1 MSEYIELS
9 EKQEEILS
17 AREPIQFIEA
27 SCAVGKTQ
35 VLCEKVRRSVHESKI
50 TVAFTFTNM
59 AAEEMRQRLGLRNNE
74 QVFIGTIHSYCAKL
88 LAMRGVKAAKKAIE
102 DEEFD
107 KLFELAKQYIAP
119 NPPVIDICLCDET
132 QDSSKTQ
139 LEFMFDILHAR
150 EYFIMYDTRQSIYR
164 WAGARPE
171 LLEQYKQKM
180 NATVFELN
188 ENYRNHS
195 EILDFARTL
204 LSEASPPDTSIAMRG
219 KGGRVKF
226 LEYSPE
232 QIVVFLRSAGEW
244 RDWAILA
251 RTNTQVEMICEVLR
265 EAGIPF
271 DTFKQSD
278 LTKAELTQK
287 MKANTVKVL
296 TIHACVA
303 GDTLV
308 QTSNGIKRIDEI
320 VAKEDYNEQIFDG
333 EKFSSVKRFID
344 NGKEQTYKITT
355 RFGNTLRATADHDIC
370 VLSESGIKKV
380 KTKDLLGTEE
390 LLLQKT
396 IPDIT
401 NEVLLEQIDKAQM
414 DVRAIIYDTP
424 KTLTPELAELIGLIT
439 ADGSYNKS
447 SIHYIK
453 NSKEC
458 CERFAELIYT
468 LFGKQISVQKASD
481 RDAYIAECNSVYILE
496 FLKKNFD
503 GITPCNKFVSSKI
516 LQGNKAIYRSFL
528 RGLFE
533 DGTVHLKN
541 DKFDYIC
548 LTFKNDIMK
557 EQLQA
562 MLFNLGIDCVFKKYS
577 CQKNINNIQ
586 IYANGAE
593 AFKKIGFITPEK
605 QQRLEK
611 CNPTRSIKNKSS
623 VLLQIIKKYLPQLKM
638 PTTTRNNLRGRTNGT
653 ITQYTINMLFE
664 KNKTLFMNTPELKM
678 VYDIFQNYQIEPITT
693 IEKDEIINTYCLE
706 MEGKNDF
713 IQNGF
718 LMGNCKGLE
727 WKYCIATGTRAS
739 SVEEK
744 CIAYVAA
751 TRAMDGLLWMG
762 APRKTAKPRV
772 KKPKFDDGL
781 MKW

>member
-1 MSEYIELS
+1 
-9 EKQEEILS
+9 
-17 AREPIQFIEA
+17 
-27 SCAVGKTQ
+27 
-35 VLCEKVRRSVHESKI
+35 
-50 TVAFTFTNM
+50 M
-59 AAEEMRQRLGLRNNE
+59 AAEEMRQRLGLKNNE

-180 NATVFELN
+180 GATVFELN

-204 LSEASPPDTSIAMRG
+204 LSEASPPDTSVAMRG

-232 QIVVFLRSAGEW
+232 QIIVFLKSAGEW
-244 RDWAILA
+244 KDWAILA

-333 EKFSSVKRFID
+333 EKFSNVKRFID

-355 RFGNTLRATADHDIC
+355 KFGNTLRATADHDIC
-370 VLSESGIKKV
+370 VLSVNGIQKV
-380 KTKDLLGTEE
+380 KAKDLLGTEE

-396 IPDIT
+396 IPDT
-401 NEVLLEQIDKAQM
+401 MNEVLLEQVDNAQM

-424 KTLTPELAELIGLIT
+424 KALTPELAEFIGLIL
-439 ADGSYNKS
+439 SL
-447 SIHYIK
+447 IHI
-453 NSKEC
+453 
-458 CERFAELIYT
+458 
-468 LFGKQISVQKASD
+468 
-481 RDAYIAECNSVYILE
+481 
-496 FLKKNFD
+496 
-503 GITPCNKFVSSKI
+503 
-516 LQGNKAIYRSFL
+516 
-528 RGLFE
+528 
-533 DGTVHLKN
+533 
-541 DKFDYIC
+541 
-548 LTFKNDIMK
+548 
-557 EQLQA
+557 
-562 MLFNLGIDCVFKKYS
+562 
-577 CQKNINNIQ
+577 
-586 IYANGAE
+586 
-593 AFKKIGFITPEK
+593 
-605 QQRLEK
+605 
-611 CNPTRSIKNKSS
+611 
-623 VLLQIIKKYLPQLKM
+623 
-638 PTTTRNNLRGRTNGT
+638 
-653 ITQYTINMLFE
+653 
-664 KNKTLFMNTPELKM
+664 
-678 VYDIFQNYQIEPITT
+678 
-693 IEKDEIINTYCLE
+693 
-706 MEGKNDF
+706 
-713 IQNGF
+713 
-718 LMGNCKGLE
+718 
-727 WKYCIATGTRAS
+727 
-739 SVEEK
+739 
-744 CIAYVAA
+744 
-751 TRAMDGLLWMG
+751 
-762 APRKTAKPRV
+762 
-772 KKPKFDDGL
+772 
-781 MKW
+781 

>member
-35 VLCEKVRRSVHESKI
+35 VLCEKVRRSVRESKI

-59 AAEEMRQRLGLRNNE
+59 AAEEMRQRLGLKNNE
-74 QVFIGTIHSYCAKL
+74 QIFIGTIHSYCAKL

-251 RTNTQVEMICEVLR
+251 RTNTQVELICEVLR
-265 EAGIPF
+265 GAGIPF

-278 LTKAELTQK
+278 LTKAELAQK

-296 TIHACVA
+296 TIHA
-303 GDTLV
+303 
-308 QTSNGIKRIDEI
+308 S
-320 VAKEDYNEQIFDG
+320 
-333 EKFSSVKRFID
+333 
-344 NGKEQTYKITT
+344 
-355 RFGNTLRATADHDIC
+355 
-370 VLSESGIKKV
+370 
-380 KTKDLLGTEE
+380 
-390 LLLQKT
+390 
-396 IPDIT
+396 
-401 NEVLLEQIDKAQM
+401 
-414 DVRAIIYDTP
+414 
-424 KTLTPELAELIGLIT
+424 
-439 ADGSYNKS
+439 
-447 SIHYIK
+447 
-453 NSKEC
+453 
-458 CERFAELIYT
+458 
-468 LFGKQISVQKASD
+468 
-481 RDAYIAECNSVYILE
+481 
-496 FLKKNFD
+496 
-503 GITPCNKFVSSKI
+503 
-516 LQGNKAIYRSFL
+516 
-528 RGLFE
+528 
-533 DGTVHLKN
+533 
-541 DKFDYIC
+541 
-548 LTFKNDIMK
+548 
-557 EQLQA
+557 
-562 MLFNLGIDCVFKKYS
+562 
-577 CQKNINNIQ
+577 
-586 IYANGAE
+586 
-593 AFKKIGFITPEK
+593 
-605 QQRLEK
+605 
-611 CNPTRSIKNKSS
+611 
-623 VLLQIIKKYLPQLKM
+623 
-638 PTTTRNNLRGRTNGT
+638 
-653 ITQYTINMLFE
+653 
-664 KNKTLFMNTPELKM
+664 
-678 VYDIFQNYQIEPITT
+678 
-693 IEKDEIINTYCLE
+693 
-706 MEGKNDF
+706 
-713 IQNGF
+713 
-718 LMGNCKGLE
+718 KGLE
-727 WKYCIATGTRAS
+727 WKYCIATGLRAS
-739 SVEEK
+739 DVEEK

-762 APRKTAKPRV
+762 APRKTVKPRT